1 VVHVSGRRTTIPVS
15 EEVHLELYL
24 LKRELGLRSYDELI
38 RKLLDTFKALRRT
51 SDRSMIAC
59 D

>member
-1 VVHVSGRRTTIPVS
+1 VSGRRTTIPVS

-38 RKLLDTFKALRRT
+38 RKLIEKCRAGRR
-51 SDRSMIAC
+51 SRVKKIV
-59 D
+59 

>member
-1 VVHVSGRRTTIPVS
+1 VSGRRTTIPVS